1 MDRLYEYMQR
11 QLQAVDSS
19 YLRYIYPSIKWEN
32 HMLGLVGPRGVGK
45 TTLFLQHIKKY
56 HTLEDTLFVSADH
69 MYFADHTLYD
79 TAEAL
84 WKNGGRY
91 FFIDEVHKYP
101 AWSRELK
108 AIYDTLPDLHVY
120 FTGSSI
126 LDIEKGE
133 ADLSRRAPKY
143 LMQGLS
149 FREFLSIIY
158 DTLPDLH
165 VYFTGSSILDI
176 EKGEADL
183 SRRAPKYLMQGLSFR
198 EFLSIRHGVEMEPLD
213 LDDILAHRYQI
224 PGVTHPLPFFKD
236 YLYLGYYPFSTDSD
250 FEVELDQVI
259 SRTLEVDIPQF
270 ANMSAATGR
279 KLKRLMA
286 IVSTLAPFKPNMTSL
301 ASQIGASRNNLESYL
316 MYMEKAGMIAQLR
329 TGASGLGA
337 LGKAEKIY
345 LDNTSILSNLSDGPE
360 NIGTVRETFFY
371 NQMRVNHLVTASRTS
386 DFEIEGRTFEIGGRT
401 KGRDQLKGSAEGYV
415 VKDDIEFGAQNVVP
429 LWAFGLNY

>member
-108 AIYDTLPDLHVY
+108 A
-120 FTGSSI
+120 
-126 LDIEKGE
+126 
-133 ADLSRRAPKY
+133 
-143 LMQGLS
+143 
-149 FREFLSIIY
+149 IY

-337 LGKAEKIY
+337 LGKAERIY